1 MTEEQLEAKKKNA
14 GEKVVSMKRR
24 DDCHDY
30 KERRMYMITLEV
42 EGRLPAFG
50 HLEGDAFAEKG
61 SKDEPRIVLSELGKA
76 VENEWLTIPRFFP
89 QIEIRALQMM
99 PDHLHGIL
107 FVKTPLPVH
116 LGHVISGFKTGCRK
130 ALRVMAGWQTDV
142 ATQSQPTE
150 KSQRKEEPPHTHSL
164 TAKEQAGAQQ
174 AKEQAGSLQATVVPS
189 LSIGSLSRS
198 LFAKGYNDLILRSY
212 DELAIWVNYLRD
224 NPRRLLMKRAR
235 PKWLLPTFGLH
246 IGSYQFSAIGNLDLL
261 SAPWRLAVRVSRRM
275 SDVEIKEAVVYYL
288 EAARRGAVLVS
299 PAISPGEKQVMRA
312 AFNEGLPT
320 IVILENGFTPFSKPQ
335 GEQFYAC
342 GKGVLLMLSPF
353 EHHNEKRKVTAEQC
367 KQINLMALEICK

>member
-1 MTEEQLEAKKKNA
+1 MKEL
-14 GEKVVSMKRR
+14 VVVDQKPL
-24 DDCHDY
+24 DY
-30 KERRMYMITLEV
+30 LRCVVERITYQSD
-42 EGRLPAFG
+42 GY
-50 HLEGDAFAEKG
+50 
-61 SKDEPRIVLSELGKA
+61 SVLKCA
-76 VENEWLTIPRFFP
+76 
-89 QIEIRALQMM
+89 
-99 PDHLHGIL
+99 
-107 FVKTPLPVH
+107 
-116 LGHVISGFKTGCRK
+116 
-130 ALRVMAGWQTDV
+130 
-142 ATQSQPTE
+142 
-150 KSQRKEEPPHTHSL
+150 
-164 TAKEQAGAQQ
+164 
-174 AKEQAGSLQATVVPS
+174 
-189 LSIGSLSRS
+189 
-198 LFAKGYNDLILRSY
+198 AKGYNDLILRSY

-261 SAPWRLAVRVSRRM
+261 SAPWRLAVRMSRRM
-275 SDVEIKEAVVYYL
+275 TDAEIKKAVVYYL

-320 IVILENGFTPFSKPQ
+320 IVIMENGFTPFSKPH

-367 KQINLMALEICK
+367 KQMNLMALDICK

>member
-1 MTEEQLEAKKKNA
+1 
-14 GEKVVSMKRR
+14 
-24 DDCHDY
+24 
-30 KERRMYMITLEV
+30 
-42 EGRLPAFG
+42 
-50 HLEGDAFAEKG
+50 
-61 SKDEPRIVLSELGKA
+61 
-76 VENEWLTIPRFFP
+76 
-89 QIEIRALQMM
+89 
-99 PDHLHGIL
+99 
-107 FVKTPLPVH
+107 
-116 LGHVISGFKTGCRK
+116 
-130 ALRVMAGWQTDV
+130 MAGWQTDV

-150 KSQRKEEPPHTHSL
+150 KSQRSEEPPHTPSL
-164 TAKEQAGAQQ
+164 TANEQAGARLANEQAGARLANEQAGAQQ
-174 AKEQAGSLQATVVPS
+174 AKEQAGARQEQAGSLQATVVPS
-189 LSIGSLSRS
+189 LSNGSLSRS

-212 DELAIWVNYLRD
+212 DELATWENYLRD

-235 PKWLLPTFGLH
+235 PKWLLPTFDLR

-275 SDVEIKEAVVYYL
+275 SDAEIKEAVVYYL

-320 IVILENGFTPFSKPQ
+320 IVIMENGFTPFSKPH

-367 KQINLMALEICK
+367 KQMNLMALEICK

>member
-1 MTEEQLEAKKKNA
+1 
-14 GEKVVSMKRR
+14 
-24 DDCHDY
+24 
-30 KERRMYMITLEV
+30 
-42 EGRLPAFG
+42 
-50 HLEGDAFAEKG
+50 
-61 SKDEPRIVLSELGKA
+61 
-76 VENEWLTIPRFFP
+76 
-89 QIEIRALQMM
+89 M
-99 PDHLHGIL
+99 PDHMHGIL

-130 ALRVMAGWQTDV
+130 ALRVMSGWQTDV
-142 ATQSQPTE
+142 ATKSQPTE
-150 KSQRKEEPPHTHSL
+150 KSQRTGGPPHTPSL
-164 TAKEQAGAQQ
+164 KANKQAGARLATEQAGARQ
-174 AKEQAGSLQATVVPS
+174 ATEQAGARLATEQAGARLATEQAGSRQATVVPS

-212 DELAIWVNYLRD
+212 DELATWENYLRD

-235 PKWLLPTFGLH
+235 PKWLFPAFGQH

-275 SDVEIKEAVVYYL
+275 SDVEIKKAVVYYL

-299 PAISPGEKQVMRA
+299 PAISPGEKLVMRT

-320 IVILENGFTPFSKPQ
+320 IVIMENGFTSFSKPH

-342 GKGVLLMLSPF
+342 GKGILLMLSPF

-367 KQINLMALEICK
+367 KLMNLMALEICK

>member
-42 EGRLPAFG
+42 EGRLPVFG

-76 VENEWLTIPRFFP
+76 VENEWLAIPRFFP

-107 FVKTPLPVH
+107 FVKKPLPVH

-150 KSQRKEEPPHTHSL
+150 KSQRTEEPPHTPSL
-164 TAKEQAGAQQ
+164 MTKEQADAQQ
-174 AKEQAGSLQATVVPS
+174 AKEQAGDQQAQ
-189 LSIGSLSRS
+189 
-198 LFAKGYNDLILRSY
+198 
-212 DELAIWVNYLRD
+212 E
-224 NPRRLLMKRAR
+224 
-235 PKWLLPTFGLH
+235 
-246 IGSYQFSAIGNLDLL
+246 
-261 SAPWRLAVRVSRRM
+261 
-275 SDVEIKEAVVYYL
+275 
-288 EAARRGAVLVS
+288 
-299 PAISPGEKQVMRA
+299 
-312 AFNEGLPT
+312 
-320 IVILENGFTPFSKPQ
+320 
-335 GEQFYAC
+335 
-342 GKGVLLMLSPF
+342 
-353 EHHNEKRKVTAEQC
+353 
-367 KQINLMALEICK
+367 